1 MLDKLKY
8 EDLSNYFNNKII
20 KDIKININNRS
31 IPERLY
37 INYKKK
43 NSFFL
48 RIFKKYKIIKNVI
61 TNEDKTINRILNEE
75 EVNND
80 TIKFVEYYK
89 KYDNSILDD
98 LILSSS
104 KNTIYS
110 KINKSELL
118 TDEQGDYYRLK
129 ELPSIL
135 FIIFDKERNRTKNKR
150 IYLKD
155 KNSMINIL
163 EFIKNNKNIQIEEDK
178 CYLIDNK
185 IIVTN
190 LIEHNID
197 LIKNGI

>member
-31 IPERLY
+31 IPEKLY

-135 FIIFDKERNRTKNKR
+135 FIIFDKERNKTENKR

-163 EFIKNNKNIQIEEDK
+163 EFIKIYK
-178 CYLIDNK
+178 
-185 IIVTN
+185 
-190 LIEHNID
+190 
-197 LIKNGI
+197 